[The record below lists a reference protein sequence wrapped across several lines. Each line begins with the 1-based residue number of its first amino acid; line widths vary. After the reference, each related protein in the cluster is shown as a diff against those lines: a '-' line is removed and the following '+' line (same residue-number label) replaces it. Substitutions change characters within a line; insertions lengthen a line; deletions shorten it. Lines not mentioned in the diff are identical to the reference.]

1 MHIRCAG
8 TEAAPFENSHIDG
21 TAVGGADKVG
31 DARVLERSQ
40 EIVYPF
46 HGVARH
52 VAENRLEVASADR
65 VQRITGVG
73 RILGFLGTES
83 DVLGGKG
90 PLGYGGKPVS
100 VLGRLE
106 GIGRENRIVIGNACP
121 KLVLADSLFGF
132 E

>member
-1 MHIRCAG
+1 M
-8 TEAAPFENSHIDG
+8 APPSGEPIKLETLVSWNARNGRILEIAEPIID
-21 TAVGGADKVG
+21 
-31 DARVLERSQ
+31 
-40 EIVYPF
+40 PF

-106 GIGRENRIVIGNACP
+106 GIGRENCA
-121 KLVLADSLFGF
+121 
-132 E
+132 

>member
-1 MHIRCAG
+1 M
-8 TEAAPFENSHIDG
+8 
-21 TAVGGADKVG
+21 
-31 DARVLERSQ
+31 
-40 EIVYPF
+40 
-46 HGVARH
+46 
-52 VAENRLEVASADR
+52 
-65 VQRITGVG
+65 QRITGVG

>member
-8 TEAAPFENSHIDG
+8 TEAAPFENSHTDG

-52 VAENRLEVASADR
+52 VAKNRLEVAGADR

-90 PLGYGGKPVS
+90 PLGFGGKPVS

-106 GIGRENRIVIGNACP
+106 GIGRENCA
-121 KLVLADSLFGF
+121 
-132 E
+132 